1 MRMQR
6 PNRDAREIMSWVF
19 SAVFIG
25 MATSLFG
32 WKGAILAVSGYLTL
46 LYVVGV
52 LEADL
57 NRKLEAIRE
66 VLADLRYQTR
76 NLGDGR

>member
-1 MRMQR
+1 MQR
-6 PNRDAREIMSWVF
+6 PNTDARVIMTWVF
-19 SAVFIG
+19 SAVFVG
-25 MATSLFG
+25 MATELFG
-32 WKGAILAVSGYLTL
+32 WRGAILALSGYLTL
-46 LYVVGV
+46 LFVVAG

>member
-1 MRMQR
+1 MQR
-6 PNRDAREIMSWVF
+6 PNTDLRAVMSWASCIVF
-19 SAVFIG
+19 VV
-25 MATSLFG
+25 MAAEMFG
-32 WKGAILAVSGYLTL
+32 WKGAVLAYSGYLTL
-46 LYVVGV
+46 LFVVAG